1 MKKIY
6 RSRENKLVAGVLG
19 GFGEYFEVDPTIMR
33 LGYLLILILTAV
45 IPGILLYI
53 IAALIIPE
61 APLITP
67 STPVA
72 DDAEEA

>member
-72 DDAEEA
+72 NDAEEA

>member
-1 MKKIY
+1 MRKIY
-6 RSRENKLVAGVLG
+6 RSKENKLVAGVLG

>member
-1 MKKIY
+1 MRKIY